1 MIRAVPPEFS
11 LDLAQTA
18 TGGYVPGQISALA
31 AVDYAAYAAA
41 LTNPIFQGIFE
52 PVPLLDAKNAGVLGV
67 VVAWTGLP
75 DDEVVNQY
83 NPFTTSYPAASGLPS
98 PGDPGCP
105 AVWVGDSTGTEL
117 AELAAGGQA
126 SATLVLTADIT
137 TGAATETI
145 WGWLEGSGTP
155 ARTSSSTP
163 TPTGRTPPRR
173 TAGSGSSPWP
183 GTWRPCPRATT
194 TCISRW
200 SRDISSCRNS
210 AAPS

>member
-1 MIRAVPPEFS
+1 MFS

-18 TGGYVPGQISALA
+18 TGGYVPGQSSAQA
-31 AVDYAAYAAA
+31 AADYAAYAAG
-41 LTNPIFQGIFE
+41 LTNPAWQGIFE
-52 PVPLLDAKNAGVLGV
+52 PVPLLDARNAGVLGV
-67 VVAWTGLP
+67 VVAWTGVP
-75 DDEVVNQY
+75 DDEAVNQY
-83 NPFTTSYPAASGLPS
+83 NPFTTSYPAVSDLPS

-105 AVWVGDSTGTEL
+105 AVWVGDSAGTEL
-117 AELAAGGQA
+117 AALAAGGQA

-137 TGAATETI
+137 AGAATETV
-145 WGWLEGSGTP
+145 WGWLKARRTP

-173 TAGSGSSPWP
+173 MAGSGSSHWP
-183 GTWRPCPRATT
+183 GTWRACPRATT

-200 SRDISSCRNS
+200 SQGISSCRSS